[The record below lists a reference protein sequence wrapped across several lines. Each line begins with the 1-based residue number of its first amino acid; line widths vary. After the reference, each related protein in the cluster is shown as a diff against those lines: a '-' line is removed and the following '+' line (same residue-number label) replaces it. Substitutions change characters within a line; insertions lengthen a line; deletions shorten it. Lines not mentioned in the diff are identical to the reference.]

1 MNSAIFHAVSKA
13 VENKVEKL
21 PVGDHSIDATVT
33 VEDHITGETQT
44 IKTNGIVSQGVDY
57 ERTATVSVSLYEFGA
72 VILSQFG
79 VMGKEAAKKAAE
91 AIAQVLE
98 GRLDEDTIEMSKKIK
113 TEVENLKKLFADK
126 LPKAA
131 VNGKTT
137 IKCSAIFA
145 ENEKS
150 KAI

>member
-1 MNSAIFHAVSKA
+1 MNSAIFHAVGKA
-13 VENKVEKL
+13 VETKVEKL
-21 PVGDHSIDATVT
+21 TVGDHPIDATVT
-33 VEDHITGETQT
+33 IEDHRTGETST
-44 IKTNGIVSQGVDY
+44 LKTNGVVSQGVDY
-57 ERTATVSVSLYEFGA
+57 DRTATVSVSLYEFGA

-79 VMGKEAAKKAAE
+79 IMGKEAAKKAAD
-91 AIAQVLE
+91 AMAQVLE
-98 GRLDEDTIEMSKKIK
+98 NRLDSEVIELSKKIK

-126 LPKAA
+126 LPKSP

>member
-13 VENKVEKL
+13 VETKVEKL
-21 PVGDHSIDATVT
+21 AVGDHPIDATVT
-33 VEDHITGETQT
+33 LEDHLTGETSI
-44 IKTNGIVSQGVDY
+44 IKTNGVVSQGVDY
-57 ERTATVSVSLYEFGA
+57 DRTATVSVSLYEFGA
-72 VILSQFG
+72 AILSQFG
-79 VMGKEAAKKAAE
+79 VMGKEAAKKAAD
-91 AIAQVLE
+91 AMAQVLE
-98 GRLDEDTIEMSKKIK
+98 NRLDSEVIELSKKIK

-150 KAI
+150 KAV